1 MARTLRQIRKK
12 GKPMA
17 PVALATV
24 AEVDARIV
32 LIQAPIRWASRPS
45 TPSCSVSWSPW
56 SASATLAQAGSRA
69 WCAGRPSRVDL
80 LGGSEAA
87 DHGGSRARPPAQ
99 SGSALWPPIS
109 SSKCRGSS
117 TRRSCN
123 GCSLYLTEKPVFF
136 GYLPCSTSRR
146 PVCTWSISSCCS
158 GCWTGPSTPACRS
171 S

>member
-1 MARTLRQIRKK
+1 
-12 GKPMA
+12 MA

-80 LGGSEAA
+80 LGGQKLPITVARVRDRRHNREVPFGHLSAVPSAA
-87 DHGGSRARPPAQ
+87 AARHGVAATGA
-99 SGSALWPPIS
+99 
-109 SSKCRGSS
+109 
-117 TRRSCN
+117 
-123 GCSLYLTEKPVFF
+123 
-136 GYLPCSTSRR
+136 PC
-146 PVCTWSISSCCS
+146 I
-158 GCWTGPSTPACRS
+158 
-171 S
+171 